1 MTDNLREASLS
12 PQTLPSTS
20 AASQDV
26 ASADS
31 STLSARQA
39 KCLKS
44 SPSHRSPEIKSIEP
58 DTQHPAVEPTKAHLF
73 ADNLDVDRLP
83 QSIFEFH
90 LKKNT
95 ISADALVPVP
105 LNIADFYRYREKIAE
120 FVHKR
125 FDYDPATQEITF
137 RMPTPTH
144 NKFARYVEEAILKEL
159 SKLNESHSNFVAGIK
174 PSGNARIELEP
185 LSLNAVSNLGS
196 DTESKGQ
203 EKGPD
208 VRF

>member
-1 MTDNLREASLS
+1 M
-12 PQTLPSTS
+12 
-20 AASQDV
+20 
-26 ASADS
+26 
-31 STLSARQA
+31 
-39 KCLKS
+39 
-44 SPSHRSPEIKSIEP
+44 EP
-58 DTQHPAVEPTKAHLF
+58 DTQHAAVEPTKAHLF
-73 ADNLDVDRLP
+73 ADNLDDDRLP

-105 LNIADFYRYREKIAE
+105 PSIADFYRYRDEIAE

-125 FDYDPATQEITF
+125 FHYDPATQEITF

-144 NKFARYVEEAILKEL
+144 DKFAGYVEEAILKEL
-159 SKLNESHSNFVAGIK
+159 SKLNESHSNIVAGIK
-174 PSGNARIELEP
+174 PPGNARIELEP